1 MEAIAYLTLIDKYM
15 LTYVNKE
22 LYFFIHSNKKFKREL
37 NFVKCIAKINNWHN
51 FLNLKFDE
59 TLNKFKE
66 KVYCDENMYSYITYV
81 FFLFQWK
88 EIFLCLVFTL
98 TCFTVCTLMIIPSDF
113 FSHCR
118 FTKPEEQYRY
128 IISKSY

>member
-37 NFVKCIAKINNWHN
+37 NFVKCIAKNNNWHN

-66 KVYCDENMYSYITYV
+66 KVYCGENI
-81 FFLFQWK
+81 
-88 EIFLCLVFTL
+88 L
-98 TCFTVCTLMIIPSDF
+98 T
-113 FSHCR
+113 
-118 FTKPEEQYRY
+118 
-128 IISKSY
+128 